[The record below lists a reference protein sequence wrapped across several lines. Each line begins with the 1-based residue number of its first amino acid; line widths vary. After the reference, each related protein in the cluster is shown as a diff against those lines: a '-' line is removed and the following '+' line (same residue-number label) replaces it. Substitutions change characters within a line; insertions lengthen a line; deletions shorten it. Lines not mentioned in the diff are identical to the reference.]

1 MNLRFVEAFYWVA
14 TLKSVTRAA
23 DKLFLTQSAMS
34 SRISALEQELG
45 VLLLDRRHKQFR
57 LTTAGAR
64 FLSYAQQMLELQRE
78 IRTVMG
84 SGSDSEPLV
93 IRLGAIESVLHSWL
107 IPWVEKLRKNYP
119 ALSLELS
126 VETTP
131 ILMEQVSRGTLDV
144 VFAALP
150 ASGDGIRAE
159 SMESM
164 AMGFFGHREFHKK
177 RKYSGADLVEMDVM
191 TFQRGS
197 QPHVALL
204 DVFRESGFV
213 PRMVHPMSSISAMV
227 QLVQGG
233 FGIATLPKRAIRRL
247 AGFRDLKLLP
257 SELILKP
264 LPLHVSYRTDP
275 LNQAIESIVK
285 SATDYAHAIHKDGA

>member
-164 AMGFFGHREFHKK
+164 AMGFFGHRELHKK
-177 RKYSGADLVEMDVM
+177 RKYSSADLVEMDVM

>member
-34 SRISALEQELG
+34 SRISSLEQELG
-45 VLLLDRRHKQFR
+45 VLLLDRRYKELR

-64 FLSYAQQMLELQRE
+64 FMTYAQQMLELQRD
-78 IRTVMG
+78 IRRVMG
-84 SGSDSEPLV
+84 SNTDAEPLV

-107 IPWVEKLRKNYP
+107 IPWLEKLRKQYP

-131 ILMEQVSRGTLDV
+131 VLLEQITRGTLDI

-150 ASGDGIRAE
+150 AASDGIRAE
-159 SMESM
+159 PMDFM
-164 AMGFFGHREFHKK
+164 AMGLYGNRDIHKK
-177 RKYSGADLVEMDVM
+177 RRYSATDFSDVDVM

-204 DVFRESGFV
+204 DIFRLSGV
-213 PRMVHPMSSISAMV
+213 EPRMVHPMSSISAMV

-233 FGIATLPKRAIRRL
+233 FGVATLPKKAVRRL
-247 AGFRDLKLLP
+247 TGFNRLKLLATD
-257 SELILKP
+257 LQLKP
-264 LPLHVSYRTDP
+264 LPMHVSYRKDP
-275 LNQAIESIVK
+275 SNQAIESIVQ
-285 SATDYAHAIHKDGA
+285 SAMENARQSHTTGA

>member
-78 IRTVMG
+78 IRSVMG

-131 ILMEQVSRGTLDV
+131 VLMEQVSRGTLDV

-164 AMGFFGHREFHKK
+164 AMGFFGHRELHKK
-177 RKYSGADLVEMDVM
+177 RKYSGADLIEMDVM

-204 DVFRESGFV
+204 DVFKESGFV

>member
-78 IRTVMG
+78 IRSVMG

-131 ILMEQVSRGTLDV
+131 VLMEQVSRGTLDV

-164 AMGFFGHREFHKK
+164 AMGFFGHRELHKK
-177 RKYSGADLVEMDVM
+177 RKYSGADLIEMDVM

-204 DVFRESGFV
+204 DVFKESGFV

-285 SATDYAHAIHKDGA
+285 SATDYEHAIHKDGA